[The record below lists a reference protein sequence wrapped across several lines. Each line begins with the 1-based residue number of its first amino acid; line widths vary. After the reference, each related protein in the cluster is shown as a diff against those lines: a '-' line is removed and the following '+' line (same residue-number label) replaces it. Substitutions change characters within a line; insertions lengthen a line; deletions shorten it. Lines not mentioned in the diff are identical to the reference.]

1 MPPGKVLRYVD
12 VHEEQGDLPAVERQ
26 PVHLR
31 PGHLLTVDNRQAQG
45 EGVVVVGRRRGNR
58 LREVRGVRVG
68 GAAALHQL
76 VDDHRLAVHPNRRFR
91 ANNPVSAGSFQQG
104 CE

>member
-1 MPPGKVLRYVD
+1 MPPGKVLGYVD

-26 PVHLR
+26 PVHVR

-45 EGVVVVGRRRGNR
+45 EGVVVVGRRCGNR

-76 VDDHRLAVHPNRRFR
+76 VDDHRLAVHTNGRFR
-91 ANNPVSAGSFQQG
+91 ANNPVGAGSFQQG

>member
-45 EGVVVVGRRRGNR
+45 EGVVVGDVAADASVVDLKKRFMYVLQFQT
-58 LREVRGVRVG
+58 LR
-68 GAAALHQL
+68 
-76 VDDHRLAVHPNRRFR
+76 PNIT
-91 ANNPVSAGSFQQG
+91 
-104 CE
+104 